1 MTDKILSTLFTKV
14 FATFIMLLVVIL
26 NTNTFGA
33 EGTGTIALVILGLA
47 LLQVLA
53 NFCGGTTLVYLTPQK
68 KLFQLLFLSYA
79 WALFSNTAGLIVLY
93 LLDLVPK
100 EYMIYLIIMTLVDS
114 VYSIHTCVMQ
124 GKEDIRT
131 FNIFQLTQAT
141 LLLIFMG
148 VALLTCRLTHLTPDI
163 RIYLCAYILSYLLP
177 TIGTCFYIGKRVEHP
192 DFENIGPLFKEMFKL
207 GFWNQLANLT
217 QLLTYRLNYYFIENF
232 IGRESVGIYELGT
245 RISEAVWIFPR
256 SISVVQYARISNS
269 TDDEYDKKLTL
280 GLLKIVF
287 MFALLAVICLLL
299 LPASVLG
306 WIFGPE
312 FVLSKPVICSLLPGI
327 LCLSCTSIL
336 THHFSGHGKYW
347 VNAVSSVTGLTVTA
361 VLGLTLIPRATEVG
375 TLHALQ
381 TAGWISSCAYGSSLL
396 ISLIVFI
403 IMFHPHANE
412 FLISREDRLLFKSII
427 IEKIKNIKQKKS
439 K

>member
-26 NTNTFGA
+26 NTNSFGA

-68 KLFQLLFLSYA
+68 KLFQLLFLSYT
-79 WALFSNTAGLIVLY
+79 WALFSNAAGLVVLY

-131 FNIFQLTQAT
+131 FNIFQLSPAS
-141 LLLIFMG
+141 LLFLLMG
-148 VALLTCRLTHLTPDI
+148 GALLVFRLAHLTPDI

-177 TIGTCFYIGKRVEHP
+177 TIGTCFYIGKRVDHP
-192 DFENIGPLFKEMFKL
+192 DFGNIGALFKEMFKL

-269 TDDEYDKKLTL
+269 TDEEYDKKLTIS
-280 GLLKIVF
+280 LLKIVF
-287 MFALLAVICLLL
+287 LFALFAVICLLL

-347 VNAVSSVTGLTVTA
+347 VNAVSSIIGLTVTA
-361 VLGLTLIPRATEVG
+361 VLGLTLIPRAMETG

-381 TAGWISSCAYGSSLL
+381 TAGWISSCAYSSSLL
-396 ISLIVFI
+396 FSLIVFI
-403 IMFHPHANE
+403 KMFHPHANE
-412 FLISREDRLLFKSII
+412 FLISREDRLLFKSIV
-427 IEKIKNIKQKKS
+427 IEKIKNIKQRKS